1 MAKGQQENLNV
12 TQQQGHLN
20 GTWDVHGKPVPP
32 SQPGL
37 LPDGGG
43 DASGAQVGS
52 PEPTKVLLP
61 GFRALKVLTAE
72 ESSG

>member
-1 MAKGQQENLNV
+1 MLHSNKGTSMARGMFMGSQSPRVN
-12 TQQQGHLN
+12 QGSSLM
-20 GTWDVHGKPVPP
+20 V
-32 SQPGL
+32 
-37 LPDGGG
+37 GG